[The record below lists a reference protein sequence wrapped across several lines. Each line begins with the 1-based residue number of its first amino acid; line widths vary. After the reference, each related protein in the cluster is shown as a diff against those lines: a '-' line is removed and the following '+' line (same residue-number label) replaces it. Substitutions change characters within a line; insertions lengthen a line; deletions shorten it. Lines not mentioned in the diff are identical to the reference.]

1 MKVEQSI
8 IIARPAATVFAYRA
22 SLQQTAEWQSDVVA
36 TELSTSPPMGTGTL
50 GVERRRDA
58 KGVVSDW
65 EIEIIEFE
73 LNHCLALLGRCGAIE
88 IRERDVFAMQDQM
101 TQGQITKYTAFVEMT
116 GSSVPA
122 SAFHR
127 RTIDGLMHFKWRLE
141 EPGR

>member
-8 IIARPAATVFAYRA
+8 IIARPAAAVFAYRA
-22 SLQQTAEWQSDVVA
+22 SLQQTAEWQSDVVD
-36 TELSTSPPMGTGTL
+36 TELRTSPPTRSGTIGL
-50 GVERRRDA
+50 ERRRDA

-73 LNHCLALLGRCGAIE
+73 LNRSLALLGRCGATE
-88 IRERDVFAMQDQM
+88 IRERNVFATQDEM
-101 TQGQITKYTAFVEMT
+101 TLDQITKYTAFVEMT

-122 SAFHR
+122 AAFHR

-141 EPGR
+141 EPDR